1 METSYRFEYKKHYSL
16 IQKIYRG
23 EVILFTG
30 SGFSLNAQ
38 VRGKNILSTD
48 ELVDKIISEL
58 LEFDEEAAIRIRKNG
73 FRKVCQLA
81 INKVTEEVFRD
92 FLVQNFTNVKGKE
105 FHEKYT
111 KVNWKEIFTLNIDD
125 LIETIYSNSDTIIQS
140 YNTIIQPVK
149 EVGEKI
155 LPYYKLHGDVR
166 NKSEGF
172 VFSTNQYLGRLVHND
187 PIPYNY
193 IELGRKL
200 YHDTFCVIG
209 TKLDEIDLDFY
220 NKKFAKSM
228 SSSLPKDKIFYI
240 KRKVNDE
247 DILELQNKNIIFIEE
262 TTETFIEKLLE
273 YLEKYKNEHNF
284 KNKDTTINDSFND
297 SFKFNKLGF
306 ELIKQINN
314 LYNQDKIINHKPIN
328 FYSGYEVSWLDI
340 ASQSDAILT
349 NTKNIINNIQNEN
362 KFNLQLLL
370 GKSGNGK
377 TTCLYRIMYDFSLN
391 DDYIVLN
398 YNQNIQITDENAKL
412 LAKII
417 NNSSKAFI
425 IVFDEGS
432 WAFNFI
438 SNLYRCIDS
447 NKYVNIL
454 VSSRIPDYYREMRN
468 LQNIPSITISFDDN
482 VSFENAKTLI
492 IKKEE
497 KTYLGNYARYKNV
510 EQRAKEFLDN
520 FKNKKDLFSSLIETT
535 EGKGFYSSINKKIKT
550 VIENRENAHF
560 LIVLIIFDTFN
571 SFALPIQLY
580 FDIFE
585 KNIKNLRQTIN
596 DCSDLLNHI
605 NIKDYENL
613 KFHVRPRGNYITERI
628 SKEILNVFKE
638 KEILDITKEILIHI
652 ATKYNINY
660 VKGKNLYTE
669 ITHSLLVSKF
679 YYRIFNMNIK
689 YNKKIYDDFYHS
701 LTQYF
706 SENSD
711 FWLQYAK
718 MEMKLKDYASAKIH
732 LDQAIALNPKSYKI
746 KHTVGQL
753 HILKS
758 LTFHNFNQAKQ
769 EFEIGEKI
777 MISQL
782 DINDSYPIH
791 SYVDGYI
798 RFHKKYKFELDN
810 SKVKELYNIIKS
822 GLEKFNNH
830 ALLLIIWKKYYQYLK
845 VNNKTSLI
853 KISIEDMQ
861 LMNTID
867 IKKDAEEQYLI

>member
-1 METSYRFEYKKHYSL
+1 MLNSYKFDYRKHYIL
-16 IQKIYRG
+16 IQKIFNG

-30 SGFSLNAQ
+30 AGFSLKSQ
-38 VRGKNILSTD
+38 VRGEDILSTR
-48 ELVDKIISEL
+48 ELIDKIILEL
-58 LEFDEEAAIRIRKNG
+58 LEYDEEVAIRIRKYD

-92 FLVQNFTNVKGKE
+92 FLVKKFSNVKPKE
-105 FHEKYT
+105 FHKNYT
-111 KVNWKEIFTLNIDD
+111 KINWKEIFTLNIDD
-125 LIETIYSNSDTIIQS
+125 LIETIYNDTDTIIQS
-140 YNTIIQPVK
+140 YNTVVQPVK

-155 LPYYKLHGDVR
+155 VPYYKLHGDVR

-172 VFSTNQYLGRLVHND
+172 VFSTNQYLGRLVHQD

-220 NKKFAKSM
+220 NNKFAKSM
-228 SSSLPKDKIFYI
+228 GSSLPKDKIFYI
-240 KRKVNDE
+240 KSSVNPE

-273 YLEKYKNEHNF
+273 YLDKYSNENNIKNNV
-284 KNKDTTINDSFND
+284 KN
-297 SFKFNKLGF
+297 
-306 ELIKQINN
+306 NN
-314 LYNQDKIINHKPIN
+314 LFEFSKIGFNYIKNINTLFTQDKIINHKPIN

-340 ASQSDAILT
+340 ASQSDALLT
-349 NTKNIINNIQNEN
+349 NTTNIINNIQNEN

-391 DDYIVLN
+391 EDYIVLN
-398 YNQNIQITDENAKL
+398 YDQNIQITDENAKL
-412 LAKII
+412 LAQII
-417 NNSSKAFI
+417 NNSLKSFI
-425 IVFDEGS
+425 LVFDEGS

-438 SNLYRCIDS
+438 SNLYRYIDNS
-447 NKYVNIL
+447 KCVNIL

-468 LQNIPSITISFDDN
+468 LQNVPNTRISFDDN
-482 VSFENAKTLI
+482 VSFENAKKLI
-492 IKKEE
+492 TKKDE
-497 KTYLGNYARYKNV
+497 KTYLGSYARFKDV
-510 EQRAKEFLDN
+510 EQRAKEFLND
-520 FKNKKDLFSSLIETT
+520 FKNKKDLFSSLIEATD
-535 EGKGFYSSINKKIKT
+535 GKGFYSNINTK
-550 VIENRENAHF
+550 IENVIKNREYAHF

-585 KNIKNLRQTIN
+585 KKIKNLKQTIS

-605 NIKDYENL
+605 NIKDYEDL
-613 KFHVRPRGNYITERI
+613 KFHVRPRGNYVTERI
-628 SKEILNVFKE
+628 SREIRSVFNE
-638 KEILDITKEILIHI
+638 NEILDIAKEILMHI

-689 YNKKIYDDFYHS
+689 YNKKLYDDFYHS
-701 LTQYF
+701 LTPYF

-718 MEMKLKDYASAKIH
+718 MEMKLGDYLSAKVH

-746 KHTVGQL
+746 KHTIGQL

-758 LTFHNFNQAKQ
+758 LTFHNFKQGKQ
-769 EFEIGEKI
+769 EFEKGEKI

-782 DINDSYPIH
+782 DINDAYPIH

-798 RFHKKYKFELDN
+798 RFHKKYKFELEN

-822 GLEKFNNH
+822 GLEKFDNH
-830 ALLLIIWKKYYQYLK
+830 SLLLIIWKKYYQYLQRNK
-845 VNNKTSLI
+845 KTSLI
-853 KISIEDMQ
+853 KISMEDMK
-861 LMNTID
+861 LMESID
-867 IKKDAEEQYLI
+867 INKDAEEQFLI